1 MDHAPLMNWLN
12 LNSLRKRY
20 AALTVLLGII
30 MLSFSWYTQNK
41 ISLVKKN
48 IEQNITSRT
57 DLIHQNREARDEIWQ
72 ARDLLFSIQINPQK
86 FNNKDFVSSTI
97 THAITHIEQL
107 ALHPWIKQHHSET
120 ITQLTTSLQDIDSTS
135 IKLIEVRNT
144 PQELFPALKIANTAM
159 QHLNTT
165 FRENIQLAIKD
176 IENDYHPEDF
186 NEYQELIELRFYWN
200 TMIANFR
207 MYLLMQLNGFQESF
221 RADLLFQINE
231 HYEVIRSKLDE
242 LNKQSKRG
250 DVRFTTTLAFEKFYP
265 AALSWKDNF
274 IKVKEA
280 NEEENWRTDAIIYA
294 KELKP
299 QLDKINAL
307 LRTLDLAIEEFS
319 KNDLTTLSDIAQLQ
333 ATAIWTATLVGLVVL
348 VIGFVFLVKLVL
360 MPIENVTHALRDESK
375 GIQVTSHNKNN
386 ILETNNLIN
395 AFNEM
400 RRQIRSRTDEL
411 EYHALHDDLTG
422 LANRKLLTDRLDQ
435 AIHNSQQERTSFAI
449 LVMDLDR
456 FKEVNDTLGH
466 EVGDK
471 LLQKVA
477 QRLVNLLR
485 EVDVIVR
492 LGGDEFAVLLTTAQ
506 EEQAEKIAEKIVLEF
521 QKVFTI
527 NDTPLYI
534 GVSIGIAVYP
544 QHGSSSQTIQQR
556 ADVAMY
562 VAKRNKT
569 GYAVYNPQYDEYS
582 IGKLSLISDL
592 RKAIDKNQ
600 LFMEYQ
606 PIIDIET
613 GKVIS
618 AEALLRCNHS
628 ERGKLYPDEIIPV
641 AEQTGLINPITYWI
655 IDSTSKY
662 IKQLKQSDIDIK
674 IAINLSI
681 YNLQEN
687 YFVEN
692 IMGIFAKNNVSP
704 SNFIMEVTESVMMTN
719 PKKSIDILN
728 QLNELG
734 IEIAVDD
741 FGTGYSSLAY
751 LKQLP
756 LSKLK
761 IDKSFIMDM
770 LEDDN
775 DAMIVRS
782 TIDLA
787 HNLGM
792 KVVAEGIEDI
802 EMLRLLSILGCESG
816 QGYYISRPKS
826 EDDLQTWILETDMV
840 QLIDGTS

>member
-1 MDHAPLMNWLN
+1 MNWIN

-30 MLSFSWYTQNK
+30 MLSFSWYTQNQ

-72 ARDLLFSIQINPQK
+72 VRDLLFSFQINPQK
-86 FNNKDFVSSTI
+86 FNNKDFISTTI
-97 THAITHIEQL
+97 THAISHIEQL
-107 ALHPWIKQHHSET
+107 ALHPWIKQYHSET
-120 ITQLTTSLQDIDSTS
+120 ILQLKTSLQDIDRSS
-135 IKLIEVRNT
+135 KKLIDVRNT
-144 PQELFPALKIANTAM
+144 PQELFPSLKIVNSIM
-159 QHLNTT
+159 QPLNTT
-165 FRENIQLAIKD
+165 FRESIQLAIKD
-176 IENDYHPEDF
+176 IESDYSSEDF
-186 NEYQELIELRFYWN
+186 KEYQALIELRFYWN
-200 TMIANFR
+200 TMISNFR
-207 MYLLMQLNGFQESF
+207 MYLVNQLNAFQESF

-231 HYEVIRSKLDE
+231 HNDVIRIKLDE
-242 LNKQSKRG
+242 LNRLNKNGQL
-250 DVRFTTTLAFEKFYP
+250 RFSTTIAFEQFYP
-265 AALSWKDNF
+265 AALSWKANF
-274 IKVKEA
+274 LKVKEA
-280 NEEENWRTDAIIYA
+280 NEQEDWRTDNIIYS
-294 KELKP
+294 KDLKP
-299 QLDKINAL
+299 QLDKINTL
-307 LRTLDLAIEEFS
+307 LRMLDLGIEEFS

-333 ATAIWTATLVGLVVL
+333 ATSIWTATFVGLVVL

-375 GIQVTSHNKNN
+375 GVQVSSHNKNN

-435 AIHNSQQERTSFAI
+435 AIHNAQQERTSFAI

-506 EEQAEKIAEKIVLEF
+506 EEQAKKIAEKVVLEF
-521 QKVFTI
+521 QKVFTV

-544 QHGSSSQTIQQR
+544 QHGTSSQTIQQR

-592 RKAIDKNQ
+592 RKAIDQNQ

-606 PIIDIET
+606 PIIDIKT
-613 GKVIS
+613 GTVIS

-628 ERGKLYPDEIIPV
+628 ERGRLYPDEIIPV

-662 IKQLKQSDIDIK
+662 IKRLMQADINIK

-687 YFVEN
+687 YFIEN